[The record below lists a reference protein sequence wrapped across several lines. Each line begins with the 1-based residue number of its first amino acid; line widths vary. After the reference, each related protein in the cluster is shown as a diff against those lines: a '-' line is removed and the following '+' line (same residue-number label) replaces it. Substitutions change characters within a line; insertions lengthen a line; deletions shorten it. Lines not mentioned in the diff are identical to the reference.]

1 MKFVERKSKEWSGS
15 DLSFIIRVCKIM
27 DICKYFVPKNE
38 TIRDFSKDEY
48 LLPIGMTTEEFVSAL
63 ENYVKFFENLNELFT
78 NPNKEF
84 FYIFEDKLCNKII
97 MPRIS
102 LKKYSFDIRIRFVS
116 LTQEYSW
123 TKTAQ
128 KTVLPFANEFDL
140 RKLDKQNDV
149 VPNVYKI
156 FSSLGLP
163 IPRFVSDK
171 GNDEFLVRF
180 IVKHDIDEFRS
191 LFSTRFKN
199 TMLEGKDVLTNEFY

>member
-15 DLSFIIRVCKIM
+15 DLTFILRICKIM
-27 DICKYFVPKNE
+27 NICKYFIPKNE
-38 TIRDFSKDEY
+38 TVRDFSKDEY
-48 LLPIGMTTEEFVSAL
+48 LLPMGMTSEEFVSAL

-78 NPNKEF
+78 DPNKEF
-84 FYIFEDKLCNKII
+84 FYIFEDKLCNKVT

-102 LKKYSFDIRIRFVS
+102 LKKYSFDIRIKFIS

-123 TKTAQ
+123 DKAPQ
-128 KTVLPFANEFDL
+128 KVVLPFANEFDL

-163 IPRFVSDK
+163 IPRFVSEK
-171 GNDEFLVRF
+171 GSNEFLIRF
-180 IVKHDIDEFRS
+180 IVKHDIDKFKE
-191 LFSTRFKN
+191 LFSSRFKDTLFERN
-199 TMLEGKDVLTNEFY
+199 NVLTNEFY